1 MHLLTLICGIVLLS
15 KAHTL
20 RCYECVPGLSGTCK
34 DKAIECP
41 LAGQQCTA
49 LRLTSYAGGSKLAE
63 VNSKSCALAQ
73 ECGDASI
80 NFGISKTVISSKC
93 CNSNLCN
100 DQFAPEPSK
109 STANGKKCFQCNGK
123 DCTATLNCEG
133 TEDHCISTTVTTGG
147 ESITLKGCAS
157 KLACAPEST
166 TMAGALGAETSCCQ
180 GNYCNSASST
190 SAGLLLLVAPLVS
203 LVALS

>member
-20 RCYECVPGLSGTCK
+20 RCYECLPGASGTCQ

-41 LAGQQCTA
+41 LPGQQCAA

-63 VNSKSCALAQ
+63 VNTKSCALAQ
-73 ECGDASI
+73 ECVDGSI

-93 CNSNLCN
+93 CNSELCN
-100 DQFAPEPSK
+100 NQFAPVPSK
-109 STANGKKCFQCNGK
+109 SIPNGKKCFQCNGK
-123 DCTATLNCEG
+123 DCTGTLNCEG
-133 TEDHCISTTVTTGG
+133 TEDHCISAKVTTGG

-157 KLACAPEST
+157 KLVCSHEST
-166 TMAGALGAETSCCQ
+166 TMAGAAGAELSCCQ